1 MFNVQE
7 TIGVVKKFLL
17 AQSLVFRKELDE
29 SELKEN
35 NNTEITDI
43 FPDTFR
49 NLLR

>member
-7 TIGVVKKFLL
+7 TIGAVKKLLL
-17 AQSLVFRKELDE
+17 AHSLVFRKELDE
-29 SELKEN
+29 SELKEKEN
-35 NNTEITDI
+35 IKVTDI